1 MPMEFH
7 EIRVSGKTL
16 WIDGF
21 VKGFLAARNAA
32 GALIDAEQ
40 EEIACQTHT
49 EKLREKLGFSHETR
63 HYLCPPRLLALFE
76 EMEAAS
82 EAAGKALRVNKGP
95 LYSGLSFR
103 FHFSVFSREDGRRF
117 RERFDDLPEE
127 VAVRWTR
134 PIREII
140 DPTARGAE
148 LYTPVHEYE
157 LSGEGIAEGGIPG
170 VLELYRW
177 CRNEELVSLEAAVLE
192 EASNPPGVEAP

>member
-1 MPMEFH
+1 MSTEFH

-16 WIDGF
+16 WVDGF

-63 HYLCPPRLLALFE
+63 HYLCPPGLVKLFA
-76 EMEAAS
+76 EMETAS
-82 EAAGKALRVNKGP
+82 EAAGRPLRVNRGP

-117 RERFDDLPEE
+117 RDRFDAPPEG
-127 VAVRWTR
+127 VAVRWAR

-140 DPTARGAE
+140 DPAARGTE

-157 LSGEGIAEGGIPG
+157 LSGDGLAEGAIPG

-177 CRNEELVSLEAAVLE
+177 CRDEDLVSLEAAVLK
-192 EASNPPGVEAP
+192 EASHPPGVESP